1 MFSIISS
8 LFSLFQEKSNL
19 ILYIIIATLATALIT
34 FFFLYKSTTTKLEEK
49 TVEATLWKESAQT
62 AESTIDSLLANQKKL
77 DEALQARE
85 LAKLAIESQTKET
98 KIQFET
104 LKENNEHVKSWSQ
117 EQIPQDV
124 QNLLINAK

>member
-8 LFSLFQEKSNL
+8 WVISLFQEKTLL
-19 ILYIIIATLATALIT
+19 ILYIIIGTLATALIT
-34 FFFLYKSTTTKLEEK
+34 FFFLYKVTTTKLEEK
-49 TVEATLWKESAQT
+49 TVEATLWKESAIT

-77 DEALQARE
+77 DEALQKRE
-85 LAKLAIESQTKET
+85 LSKLVIEAQTKEV

-104 LKENNEHVKSWSQ
+104 LRENNESVKSWSQ

-124 QNLLINAK
+124 QNILMN